1 MNRKLSSLR
10 LKNPIQTKI
19 TVESENEEK
28 IQLLLYGDIGQ
39 YYSWS
44 GISLEGVVSA
54 LSGKSADTIEV
65 FINSYGGEIFEA
77 IAIKNYLMRRPEKII
92 TYIDGI
98 AASGASV
105 IAMAGDEIV
114 MPKDAQMLIHN
125 PWTYTQGNAA
135 DLRKMADDLDQAAIS
150 GQETYLKHFS
160 GTREEL
166 IDLLASEVWL
176 TAEDALS
183 YGLATKVI
191 DAVEPNE
198 LAEPPAEPTE
208 PPAKQPIENKV
219 NRFAALLNL

>member
-1 MNRKLSSLR
+1 MSKKLNSLKK
-10 LKNPIQTKI
+10 KNPIQTRI
-19 TVESENEEK
+19 SIEAESEEK

-44 GISLEGVVSA
+44 GISLDGVVSA
-54 LSGKSADTIEV
+54 LAGKSADTIEI

-105 IAMAGDEIV
+105 IAMAGDEII

-150 GQETYLKHFS
+150 CQETYLKYFS
-160 GTREEL
+160 GTREDL
-166 IDLLASEVWL
+166 ITLLASEVWL

-191 DAVEPNE
+191 DAVEP
-198 LAEPPAEPTE
+198 AEPPAPPTE
-208 PPAKQPIENKV
+208 PPIENKV